1 MKQTDFTSGSITKS
15 LFAFTLPLMLGNIL
29 QQCYNITDTLIIGR
43 FLGKEALAAVGSAY
57 TLMVFL
63 TSVLT
68 GLSMGSGAFLSIA
81 LGKKDND
88 ELKTGNFMAF
98 SIIALFASILLIL
111 AYVFINPLLFILQT
125 PFDVVEPLKTYLLV
139 IFSGIPAV
147 FLYNYYASSLR
158 AVGNSTAA
166 LIFLAVSAVLNTV
179 LDIVFVAFFGW
190 GIKGAAAATVFSQ
203 YIAAIG
209 IIFYTIKN
217 APDLRFDSFHL
228 KFKKQYLHPI
238 FSLAFLTSLQ
248 QSVMN
253 FGILMVQGRVNS
265 FGTEVMAAFAAAVKI
280 DTLAYSPAQ
289 DFGNAFSTFVA
300 QNHGAKKYGRINS
313 AIKKSVA
320 SSAIFSALVSALVFV
335 FARTLVAFFTNDE
348 NVILLGEEY
357 LRTEGVFYCLIGFLF
372 LFYGYFRAV
381 QKPAVSLVLTV
392 ASLGTRVLLAYTLSA
407 VPAIGVK
414 GIWISIPVGWA
425 LADALG
431 LFLLRRSLKKTETE

>member
-1 MKQTDFTSGSITKS
+1 MRQTDFTSGSIAKS
-15 LFAFTLPLMLGNIL
+15 LLAFTVPLMIGNVL
-29 QQCYNITDTLIIGR
+29 QQCYNITDTLIVGR
-43 FLGKEALAAVGSAY
+43 FLGKEPLAAVGSAY

-81 LGKKDND
+81 LGKKDID
-88 ELKTGNFMAF
+88 ELKTGNFMSF
-98 SIIALFASILLIL
+98 SIIAAFTAVLLAVVYIL
-111 AYVFINPLLFILQT
+111 INPLLLVLQT
-125 PFDVVEPLKTYLLV
+125 PAEVFLPLKSYLLV

-158 AVGNSTAA
+158 AVGNSSAA

-179 LDIVFVAFFGW
+179 LDILFVAFFGW
-190 GIKGAAAATVFSQ
+190 GIKGAAAATVISQ
-203 YIAAIG
+203 YVSAAG
-209 IIFYTIKN
+209 LLFYAMKN
-217 APDLRFDSFHL
+217 APVLRFDAGNMRFEKSFI
-228 KFKKQYLHPI
+228 KPI

-248 QSVMN
+248 QSIMN
-253 FGILMVQGRVNS
+253 FGILLVQGRVNS

-300 QNHGAKKYGRINS
+300 QNHGAKKYGRIKSGIKTS
-313 AIKKSVA
+313 AASVA
-320 SSAIFSALVSALVFV
+320 VFCAVISAAVFIFAGQLTAIFTS
-335 FARTLVAFFTNDE
+335 DE
-348 NVILLGEEY
+348 NVIRIGTQY

-381 QKPAVSLVLTV
+381 QKPAVSVVLTV

-407 VPAIGVK
+407 VPAIGVN
-414 GIWISIPVGWA
+414 GIWLSIPIGWT
-425 LADALG
+425 LADILG
-431 LFLLRRSLKKTETE
+431 IFLLKRDMR